1 MARLSV
7 LFLLWG
13 VPLLNATGRLR
24 SFHLIDTTMS
34 INEARNACRKNYTD
48 LATIYN
54 EEENKEL
61 VNILN
66 NSQSDEN
73 SGWINASSCK
83 WSNGY
88 SVTFTNYS
96 GTFNITEENCCGAIN
111 TKGRW
116 ECFKCTSTKMYFMCH
131 YQDPG
136 QQSYNYSLIIQS
148 KNWTEAQLSCRKNH
162 TDLVTISNETLND
175 LVKEAVNGRDSF
187 SIGLQYN
194 HSLYWLDGGHSNCTD
209 DIQLKK
215 KGCFPYLSI
224 QPYVLWFK
232 INVQNC
238 YALCYKSFIHVS
250 ENKMSWEE
258 ALDFCN
264 SNYSGL
270 LSIQSENDQIETE
283 RELKSRNI
291 SGPVWVG
298 LRQSRLFGFWIW
310 TNGLNMGN
318 WTNWKGG
325 SQPKHQISEH
335 CGAIEKEADGQYK
348 WSDKDCRINLRVLCE
363 RK

>member
-1 MARLSV
+1 MVLLSV

-34 INEARNACRKNYTD
+34 INEALNACRRNYTD

-66 NSQSDEN
+66 NSQSGEN
-73 SGWINASSCK
+73 SGWIGARNCK

-88 SVTFTNYS
+88 SVTLTNYS

-116 ECFKCTSTKMYFMCH
+116 ECFSCTSTKMYFMCH
-131 YQDPG
+131 DQDMG
-136 QQSYNYSLIIQS
+136 QQSYNYSLIREN
-148 KNWTEAQLSCRKNH
+148 KTWTEAQLSCRKNH
-162 TDLVTISNETLND
+162 TDLVRIRNETEND
-175 LVKEAVNGRDSF
+175 RVKEAVNGSDSF
-187 SIGLQYN
+187 WIGLRYN
-194 HSLYWLDGGHSNCTD
+194 HNFDWFDGGRSNYT
-209 DIQLKK
+209 QNSSSKA
-215 KGCFPYLSI
+215 CFTFLSI
-224 QPYVLWFK
+224 SPSGSWSKNNGGAYL
-232 INVQNC
+232 
-238 YALCYKSFIHVS
+238 ALCYKSFIHVS
-250 ENKMSWEE
+250 PVEMSWEE
-258 ALDFCN
+258 ALDYCDRH
-264 SNYSGL
+264 YSGL

-283 RELKSRNI
+283 RELKRRSI

-325 SQPKHQISEH
+325 SKPKHQISEH

-348 WSDKDCRINLRVLCE
+348 WRDKDCRINLRALCE